1 MLVGEVLGVETD
13 LSNFPGGLDVPCL
26 DMSESD
32 DVDGLKG
39 FMLGEILD

>member
-26 DMSESD
+26 DISESD
-32 DVDGLKG
+32 DEDGLKG
-39 FMLGEILD
+39 LMSGEMLD